1 MINHLEAGYYRDT
14 LRYYSYVKTQTHI
27 NKFVEYP
34 KDIVEP
40 TYISLGEQM
49 SFCNYIP
56 EVLEG
61 LTSSTCLDYPNE
73 DFGRCI
79 GNIQGNVQDH
89 CPIEVSGI
97 FHFGLLLDN
106 LHLFTEAEE
115 TELKVRID
123 DMFHNLGD
131 VCMSFKEFYETYFAS
146 QFFGG
151 YSARYTQFEK
161 HMEYTY
167 ILWCDFEFHTTEEF
181 GPRFMGAYSKFAEEY
196 YEFYK
201 ELVDEI
207 QRRKQVDAC

>member
-34 KDIVEP
+34 RDIVEP

-79 GNIQGNVQDH
+79 GNIQSNVQDH
-89 CPIEVSGI
+89 CPIEVAGI
-97 FHFGLLLDN
+97 FHFGLLLDH

-115 TELKVRID
+115 TELKARID

-131 VCMSFKEFYETYFAS
+131 VCM
-146 QFFGG
+146 
-151 YSARYTQFEK
+151 
-161 HMEYTY
+161 
-167 ILWCDFEFHTTEEF
+167 
-181 GPRFMGAYSKFAEEY
+181 
-196 YEFYK
+196 
-201 ELVDEI
+201 
-207 QRRKQVDAC
+207 